1 MSWVAH
7 FDELIAPDFR
17 LPRNGSLWQIH
28 EPGAGNCLFEIN
40 GGASVG
46 FTLDQSG
53 KNVFPYFNTQPAG
66 MQQVNDG
73 LVVAEVEGQAYVV
86 AIEMKTSN
94 SDRNR
99 SKALR
104 QIHAARCFVQWVE
117 QLSRLNGYGAGEYKF
132 VGVISLKPRSQ
143 PRKGTTS
150 RQQDIPAPAPSPH
163 GGYPVFMLENH
174 PRTSVQE
181 LVKKLKA

>member
-40 GGASVG
+40 GGASIG

-53 KNVFPYFNTQPAG
+53 MNVFPYFKKNAPEG
-66 MQQVNDG
+66 MRRVNDG

-86 AIEMKTSN
+86 AIEMKTSK
-94 SDRNR
+94 SDR
-99 SKALR
+99 SKAMR
-104 QIHAARCFVQWVE
+104 QIHSARCFVQWVE
-117 QLSRLNGYGAGEYKF
+117 QLSQLNGYGAGEYQF
-132 VGVISLKPRSQ
+132 MGVISLKPRRQ

-150 RQQDIPAPAPSPH
+150 RQQDIPGPASSPH
-163 GGYPVFMLENH
+163 GDYPVFMLENH